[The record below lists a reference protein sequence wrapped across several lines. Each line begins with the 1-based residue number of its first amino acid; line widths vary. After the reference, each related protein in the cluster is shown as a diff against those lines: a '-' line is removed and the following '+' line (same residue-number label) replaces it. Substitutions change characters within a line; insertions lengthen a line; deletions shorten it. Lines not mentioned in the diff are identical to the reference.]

1 MISQQQYADHS
12 NRYHRS
18 RDSPEVV
25 VHGLEEEFD
34 VGFVQDLF
42 EVRQGDAFRGHAD
55 PDQVGGLLV
64 LQVIDDPGLL
74 RHPVPRGAAGPGRL
88 REGLPSVLVPVCRS
102 SCSRSLMLPVSSGSH
117 AAVKTQAA
125 RHTASAVALQSKA
138 ISRQATLE
146 G

>member
-1 MISQQQYADHS
+1 MFEITAVGHMMSSQQQQSADHS

-42 EVRQGDAFRGHAD
+42 EVRQGDAFRGHVD

-74 RHPVPRGAAGPGRL
+74 HPVPRGAAG
-88 REGLPSVLVPVCRS
+88 ETPVCPV
-102 SCSRSLMLPVSSGSH
+102 CSGPDVSVQRQQVADAPSLLRKPRRRQDTDSETHSFRCSP
-117 AAVKTQAA
+117 
-125 RHTASAVALQSKA
+125 SK
-138 ISRQATLE
+138 
-146 G
+146 